1 YVRDVERGLCATT
14 VALAGFAYALVAGAQ
29 EPAAPPAAP
38 PSVATPDG
46 PAPAPAPPPESAP
59 ATPTPAPAP
68 APTPP
73 GTTAPPATSATEL
86 RPAPPA
92 TTGFQMAF
100 RFGLAFPFG
109 DATGAPLDTLG
120 ARYAWQV
127 PLGLDI
133 GGKLGPNVFVGGYLT
148 YAFGAEGSDT
158 LVEALCDDDDEDLEN
173 DVSCGASSLR
183 FGLQVQYHFTPAEKT
198 NGWIGFGAGLTSASQ
213 YLKDNQFGYSETVRL
228 SGYTVAQL
236 SGGLDLRSKLVG
248 AGPYAELSLGRFTR
262 SSTEVDARE
271 TASGDI
277 DDPAWHAWLTFGI
290 RMVLFP

>member
-1 YVRDVERGLCATT
+1 MERGLCATT

-29 EPAAPPAAP
+29 EPAAPPN
-38 PSVATPDG
+38 VATPDG

-59 ATPTPAPAP
+59 ATPTAAPAPAPAP

-73 GTTAPPATSATEL
+73 ATTAPPATSATEL

-158 LVEALCDDDDEDLEN
+158 LVEALCDDNDEDLEN

-198 NGWIGFGAGLTSASQ
+198 NGWI
-213 YLKDNQFGYSETVRL
+213 
-228 SGYTVAQL
+228 
-236 SGGLDLRSKLVG
+236 
-248 AGPYAELSLGRFTR
+248 
-262 SSTEVDARE
+262 
-271 TASGDI
+271 
-277 DDPAWHAWLTFGI
+277 
-290 RMVLFP
+290 